1 MSDSNSFSLLTKV
14 MNIDMLLCYTDPSA
28 INKVWQT
35 DLMTFMEAILA
46 SYTYTYTPHKCTS
59 PHIYTLIH
67 TCTQYINIYTDTCLV
82 VHLCPTLCNP
92 MDCSS
97 PESSVHEES
106 PSKKTGVGCHFFLL
120 GIFPTQGLNLGLL
133 HCRQILY
140 HLSHKG
146 SPRIL
151 E

>member
-97 PESSVHEES
+97 PGCSVH
-106 PSKKTGVGCHFFLL
+106 
-120 GIFPTQGLNLGLL
+120 GIFPGKNTGVDCHFLLQGTFRTQGLDPCLL
-133 HCRQILY
+133 PWQVDSLP
-140 HLSHKG
+140 LSHLG
-146 SPRIL
+146 IPQCR
-151 E
+151 

>member
-92 MDCSS
+92 MDCS
-97 PESSVHEES
+97 PPGSSVREIFQAGVFEFLWSTNSLQPPRGIQTQES
-106 PSKKTGVGCHFFLL
+106 HGNYRMWWWEKEAKSWVC
-120 GIFPTQGLNLGLL
+120 
-133 HCRQILY
+133 
-140 HLSHKG
+140 
-146 SPRIL
+146 
-151 E
+151 